1 MCCVQLRDMNL
12 KMFKTLAG
20 SSLLTEE
27 DALFLEDLMA
37 SQQWQ
42 APQALAL
49 LTRSV
54 WASLVSCLTYI
65 SHMSAS

>member
-12 KMFKTLAG
+12 KVFKTLAG

-42 APQALAL
+42 APQAPAL

-54 WASLVSCLTYI
+54 WASLVLCLTYI

>member
-12 KMFKTLAG
+12 KVFKTLAG

-37 SQQWQ
+37 SQQWH
-42 APQALAL
+42 APQAPAL
-49 LTRSV
+49 LTRSA
-54 WASLVSCLTYI
+54 WSFLVSCLTYV
-65 SHMSAS
+65 SHMSTS